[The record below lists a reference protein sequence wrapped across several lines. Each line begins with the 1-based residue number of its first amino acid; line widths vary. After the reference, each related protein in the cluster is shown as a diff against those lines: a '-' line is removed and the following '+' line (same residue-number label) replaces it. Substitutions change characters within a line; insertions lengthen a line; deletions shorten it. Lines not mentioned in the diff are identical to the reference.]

1 MPLGLKQGKKDLMI
15 LSKYHQ
21 HVKSTYYGVITLF
34 GDDIGDFTCPR
45 FQNHPSR
52 TP

>member
-15 LSKYHQ
+15 LSKYYQ

-34 GDDIGDFTCPR
+34 GDDIGDFT
-45 FQNHPSR
+45 
-52 TP
+52 